1 MSAKRVAI
9 DLGASSGRVAV
20 GELCDGKLCFEI
32 VHRFQNGGI
41 DTDDGLK
48 WDFEGLIREIECG
61 LVLAGKLGDIASVG
75 VDSWAVDYG
84 IVNQS
89 GDTVCTPYH
98 YRNSRTNGLMES
110 MLATSGDLIFSETGL
125 QFLPFNTLYQLK
137 AHLRDVPD
145 DFEPGSQILMV
156 PDLIHWHLM
165 GGEGVRGIERTN
177 ASTTQFYDPQSKQ
190 WSAAMLDLIPLDERF
205 LPSLIEPGA
214 VLGRLAPSLARHSGL
229 AETVVVAPATHDTA
243 SAILA
248 TPLKSPDRDVYV
260 SSGTWSLVGMEL
272 SQPVLTPSA
281 RDLNFSNEVGAFGT
295 VRFLKNVMGLW
306 ILQECA
312 RSWGLN
318 DFGALVTQSIDYVD
332 LAVTFD
338 PDDRVFLESGLDMP
352 LRVMN
357 ALGIQPGSEK
367 DTPAYLT
374 GAILASL
381 AVKTVAVA
389 RQALELNLESGEG
402 GGDGHS
408 RLARINIVGGGS
420 QNQVLNQLIADVA
433 GCEVVAGPVEATL
446 MGNFLM
452 QFHAAGDL
460 GTDTIRQVI
469 ERSCEVVSYQ
479 PRAMTP

>member
-1 MSAKRVAI
+1 
-9 DLGASSGRVAV
+9 
-20 GELCDGKLCFEI
+20 
-32 VHRFQNGGI
+32 
-41 DTDDGLK
+41 
-48 WDFEGLIREIECG
+48 
-61 LVLAGKLGDIASVG
+61 
-75 VDSWAVDYG
+75 
-84 IVNQS
+84 
-89 GDTVCTPYH
+89 
-98 YRNSRTNGLMES
+98 
-110 MLATSGDLIFSETGL
+110 
-125 QFLPFNTLYQLK
+125 
-137 AHLRDVPD
+137 
-145 DFEPGSQILMV
+145 
-156 PDLIHWHLM
+156 
-165 GGEGVRGIERTN
+165 
-177 ASTTQFYDPQSKQ
+177 
-190 WSAAMLDLIPLDERF
+190 MLDLIPLDERF

-214 VLGRLAPSLARHSGL
+214 VLGRLATSLARHSGL
-229 AETVVVAPATHDTA
+229 ADTVVLAPATHDTA

-272 SQPVLTPSA
+272 SQPVLTTSA
-281 RDLNFSNEVGAFGT
+281 LDLNFSNEVGAFGT

-312 RSWGLN
+312 RSWGLS
-318 DFGALVTQSIDYVD
+318 DFGALVAQSIDYVD
-332 LAVTFD
+332 LSITFD
-338 PDDRVFLESGLDMP
+338 PDDRVFLEPGLDMP

-357 ALGIQPGSEK
+357 ALGIQSGSEK

-389 RQALELNLESGEG
+389 RQALELTQEFSAG
-402 GGDGHS
+402 GGDGDS

-446 MGNFLM
+446 MGNLLM
-452 QFHAAGDL
+452 QFNAAGDL
-460 GTDTIRQVI
+460 GTDTIRQVV